1 MIQID
6 LFLEN
11 LVRWLRSHGVKATA
25 DPVHGPLLDSP
36 DPPTRLSTMDGYDSE
51 TYGETM
57 AEVYDEW
64 YGADGGIALTQIGSP
79 SEVADRVTTL
89 AGPSGTVLELGVGTG
104 RLALPLADRG
114 LAVTGLDTSPSM
126 LDRLRAKPGAER
138 LTLVAGD
145 MADPTI
151 AGTGFDVVLVGFN
164 TFFNLTTEA
173 AQQACLYGV
182 AETLGPEGQF
192 VLEAFVP
199 APDTHDG
206 VSVRDVSIDQV
217 MLDVVTTDRAAQT
230 ITGQRIVMTAAG
242 NRFFPYL
249 LRYATPDQL
258 DTMAADAGLERVD
271 RTEDWRG
278 TPFSNDSSCHVSRW
292 RRAEAT

>member
-1 MIQID
+1 MSFLPID
-6 LFLEN
+6 EPRQFEFDTN
-11 LVRWLRSHGVKATA
+11 G
-25 DPVHGPLLDSP
+25 
-36 DPPTRLSTMDGYDSE
+36 PPTKLGAMEGYGSE
-51 TYGETM
+51 TYGEIL

-64 YGADGGIALTQIGSP
+64 YGTDGGLALTQIGSP
-79 SEVADRVTTL
+79 DEVADRVTTL
-89 AGPSGTVLELGVGTG
+89 AGPTGTVLELGVGTG

-114 LAVTGLDTSPSM
+114 LAVTGLDASPAM
-126 LDRLRAKPGAER
+126 LDCLRAKPGADQ

-164 TFFNLTTEA
+164 TFFNLTTKATQE
-173 AQQACLYGV
+173 ACLHGV
-182 AETLGPEGQF
+182 AETLAPKGRF

-199 APDTHDG
+199 DPETHDG
-206 VSVRDVSIDQV
+206 VSVRDVSIDRV
-217 MLDVVTTDRAAQT
+217 MLDVVATDRAAQT

-249 LRYATPDQL
+249 LRYASPDQL
-258 DTMAADAGLERVD
+258 DDMAASAGLERVN

-278 TPFSNDSSCHVSRW
+278 TPFSNDSSRHVSTW
-292 RRAEAT
+292 RRADAT

>member
-1 MIQID
+1 M
-6 LFLEN
+6 E
-11 LVRWLRSHGVKATA
+11 SA
-25 DPVHGPLLDSP
+25 DPSS
-36 DPPTRLSTMDGYDSE
+36 RLSIMDGYDSE

-64 YGADGGIALTQIGSP
+64 YGVDGGIAITQIGSS
-79 SEVADRVTTL
+79 SEVADRVNTL
-89 AGPSGTVLELGVGTG
+89 AGPAGTVLELGVGTG

-114 LAVTGLDTSPSM
+114 LAVTGLDASPSM
-126 LDRLRAKPGAER
+126 LDRLMAKPGADR

-173 AQQACLYGV
+173 TQQACMYGV
-182 AETLGPEGQF
+182 AETLAPGGRF

-199 APDTHDG
+199 APDAHDG
-206 VSVRDVSIDQV
+206 VSVRDVSIDRV
-217 MLDVVTTDRAAQT
+217 MLDVVATDKAAQT

-258 DTMAADAGLERVD
+258 DTMAAVAGLERVD

-278 TPFSNDSSCHVSRW
+278 TPFSNDSSHHVSTW
-292 RRAEAT
+292 RRADTT